1 MSNELTTIKDFINY
15 YKYDRNTVTYGIN
28 IKEETKRI
36 TKNVLLFIDESSY
49 FNPKWEMIEAAS
61 AIMLDRKSNFSNI
74 LNEVKER
81 KTNLSKKF
89 LWHFKI
95 FSFDEIMEIRNRKEL
110 SKELLKVIHMRA
122 LETLILRK
130 DQTIGAFRKEN
141 KGGKKLKYEDINDC
155 LDILFK
161 YINSNVDDDFIMIKV
176 AIICQKLML
185 IMPFEN
191 NNYYVISVFI
201 KLFLDYKGYY
211 GYFFLFNISNILLKH
226 EDLFKK
232 TLYDTRVCN
241 LSQWLRFYL
250 ERVCDFS
257 KLFNKQVK
265 LIVDYKNKCILNYGS
280 EMANLLFEK
289 VIVTAKDLGK
299 ILNCSN
305 RNSQRI
311 FNNLTQGGVLVGDKK
326 ERYRE
331 ACEEKILSY
340 YYICQEEMDDALN
353 ANTSIKNQIK
363 PKRKK
368 CKMHLEKRDTYRL
381 LVYKD

>member
-1 MSNELTTIKDFINY
+1 MINELTTIKDFINY

-61 AIMLDRKSNFSNI
+61 AITLDRKSNFSNI
-74 LNEVKER
+74 LNEAKER

-95 FSFDEIMEIRNRKEL
+95 FSLDEIIEIRSRKEL
-110 SKELLKVIHMRA
+110 SKELLKTIHMRA

-130 DQTIGAFRKEN
+130 DQTIGDFRKEN

-185 IMPFEN
+185 IMPFDN

-211 GYFFLFNISNILLKH
+211 GYFFLFNISNILLKY

-232 TLYDTRVCN
+232 KLYDTRACN
-241 LSQWLRFYL
+241 LSQWIRFYL

-257 KLFNKQVK
+257 KIFNKQVK
-265 LIVDYKNKCILNYGS
+265 LIVDYKNKCKLNFGC

-311 FNNLTQGGVLVGDKK
+311 FNDLTQGGVLVGDKK

-331 ACEEKILSY
+331 AVEERVLSFY
-340 YYICQEEMDDALN
+340 YMSQPEMDEALN
-353 ANTSIKNQIK
+353 VNCPTGKQIN
-363 PKRKK
+363 PKKTGGK
-368 CKMHLEKRDTYRL
+368 AHLEKKNNYRI
-381 LVYKD
+381 LVYEK